1 MFLLVLRP
9 IFRATVGKKNWYI
22 RHTGD

>member
-9 IFRATVGKKNWYI
+9 TFRATVGKKNWYI